1 MFKLNTII
9 KSTLAI
15 LVIATSTNAW
25 AAEEK
30 TTDPK
35 AADQKV
41 TEQKLEI
48 GQVTSSFDITVY
60 GYIKLDAIYDSQATV
75 IGDLGFFVKPKIDG
89 KNDNEFNMTARETRL
104 GLKIG
109 GPTVYDGKLSGRLEI
124 DFYGRSD
131 SENGYHPR
139 LRLGYIDWA
148 FENWSMRFGQDW
160 ETFITVAPKTVN
172 FDTMADKGALGLR
185 RAQARLTKNFNLSET
200 SSIFVKAA
208 AATTIAPDADQ
219 DGQVDGKDSGVP
231 TFQYNLGYMGK
242 ILTEKKSRMSVS
254 GHYGTETYHYEGRV
268 DSKNVDT
275 WSVIGSLYMPVVDCV
290 TLAGTIWTGSN
301 LDTYFGGIGQGI
313 NSIDDEGIGA
323 SGGWVQLMYF
333 PTEKLNLNLIY
344 GIDDPDNE
352 DINEGMRSKNTVIG
366 VNGYYSFTKALIGCL
381 EYQRIETDYYMQ
393 QEAEDNRFQAAMKYV
408 F

>member
-1 MFKLNTII
+1 MFSYNKVI

-15 LVIATSTNAW
+15 LAIAASTTM
-25 AAEEK
+25 AADTK
-30 TTDPK
+30 V
-35 AADQKV
+35 AADQKPATDLKMEV
-41 TEQKLEI
+41 GK
-48 GQVTSSFDITVY
+48 VTSSFDITLY
-60 GYIKLDAIYDSQATV
+60 GYIKVDAIYDSQATV

-89 KNDNEFNMTARETRL
+89 ESDNEFNMTARETRL

-109 GPTVYDGKLSGRLEI
+109 GPTVYDGKLSARIEI

-148 FENWSMRFGQDW
+148 FEDWSMRFGQDW

-185 RAQARLTKNFNLSET
+185 RAQARLTKNFNLSDT

-208 AATTIAPDADQ
+208 AATTIAPDENQ
-219 DGQVDGKDSGVP
+219 DGQADGKDSGVP

-275 WSVIGSLYMPVVDCV
+275 WSVIGSLHMPIVDKV

-301 LDTYFGGIGQGI
+301 LDTYFGGVGQGI
-313 NSIDDEGIGA
+313 NSETLEGIGA

-333 PTEKLNLNLIY
+333 PTEKLNVNLSY

-352 DINEGMRSKNTVIG
+352 DLNAGMRSKNTVYG

-381 EYQRIETDYYMQ
+381 EFQRIATEYYTMD
-393 QEAEDNRFQAAMKYV
+393 EAVDNRFQAAMKYV

>member
-1 MFKLNTII
+1 MFSYNKVI

-15 LVIATSTNAW
+15 LVIAAST
-25 AAEEK
+25 
-30 TTDPK
+30 TM
-35 AADQKV
+35 AADQKEV
-41 TEQKLEI
+41 AKEKVATEPPKMEL
-48 GQVTSSFDITVY
+48 GKVTSSFDITVY
-60 GYIKLDAIYDSQATV
+60 GYIKVDAIYDSQSTV
-75 IGDLGFFVKPKIDG
+75 IGDLGFFVKPKVDG
-89 KNDNEFNMTARETRL
+89 ESDNEFNMTARETRL

-109 GPTVYDGKLSGRLEI
+109 GPTVYDGKVSARIEI

-139 LRLGYIDWA
+139 MRLAYIDWA
-148 FENWSMRFGQDW
+148 FEDWSMRFGQDW
-160 ETFITVAPKTVN
+160 ETFITAAPKTVN

-185 RAQARLTKNFNLSET
+185 RAQARITKNFNLSET

-219 DGQVDGKDSGVP
+219 DGQLDGKDSGVP

-254 GHYGTETYHYEGRV
+254 GHYGTETCDIDGKN
-268 DSKNVDT
+268 DSKNIDT
-275 WSVIGSLYMPVVDCV
+275 WSVIGSLYMPIVDCV

-301 LDTYFGGIGQGI
+301 LDTYFGGVGQGI
-313 NSIDDEGIGA
+313 NSTTIKGIDA

-333 PTEKLNLNLIY
+333 PMEKLNVNLSY

-352 DINEGMRSKNTVIG
+352 DLNEGMRARNTVIG

-381 EYQRIETDYYMQ
+381 EYQRIETDYYMM
-393 QEAEDNRFQAAMKYV
+393 EDAEDNRFQAAMKYV